1 MAQGAD
7 GGWGQDEVA
16 AVAAAPLQSCGAD
29 AGVFALLVVGGENI
43 GVGVAKGGAQC
54 VDLLE
59 PLFGVFLLCAL
70 RDFEC
75 AGGCGDF
82 VVEFAVVGPVVLGV
96 ELLGVAAFQ

>member
-16 AVAAAPLQSCGAD
+16 AVAAAPLQSCGSD
-29 AGVFALLVVGGENI
+29 AGVFALLVVGCEHV
-43 GVGVAKGGAQC
+43 GVGVGEGAAQC

-70 RDFEC
+70 CGFEC

-82 VVEFAVVGPVVLGV
+82 VVEFAVVGPVVLGI
-96 ELLGVAAFQ
+96 EPLGVAAFQ